1 MKMNKLLTLTCVLA
15 ICLSLGAC
23 GFKSVKQWASNKVTV
38 EVFDS
43 FASPIIDASV
53 ETSENQQQVP
63 TDQSGKAI
71 IYYQKT
77 GLKVITISAEN
88 YETKQIK
95 VTMPNDNNKIVNV
108 TLSKKN

>member
-1 MKMNKLLTLTCVLA
+1 MCLLV
-15 ICLSLGAC
+15 SAC
-23 GFKSVKQWASNKVTV
+23 GIKSVKQWASNKVIV
-38 EVFDS
+38 EVYDS
-43 FASPIIDASV
+43 FATPLPDVSV
-53 ETSENQQQVP
+53 ETSENQQYVL
-63 TDQSGKAI
+63 TDQSGRAV

-95 VTMPNDNNKIVNV
+95 VIMPNDNNKIVNV